1 MSLGEKYRPRS
12 IFTTTTTTAIAIT
25 KENTNKVLTSNRITV
40 LPDNLYLFYL

>member
-1 MSLGEKYRPRS
+1 MSLGEKYRPSS

-25 KENTNKVLTSNRITV
+25 KENINKVLTSNRITV